1 MVTVL
6 EESKTRYSQFCYT
19 KRVRG
24 SFGRRKVRDKR
35 KRNFKIETPEIEFYD
50 GTMFKVE
57 GGIQDYNG
65 VRYGHLIVV
74 KDFGDECLCVCDCK
88 SKRRYSKKDLDG
100 NKVKDCGCS
109 NLCRSEYLPQRRLFF
124 QYIRG
129 AKKRRIRF
137 NLTFNEFLKLISG
150 QCEYCGCAPRS
161 VVKTKKEYVF
171 YNGIDRFDNNA
182 GYNTH
187 NCVTCCSV
195 CNRMKLNLTYTD
207 FKYKIKQIAKRIEA

>member
-6 EESKTRYSQFCYT
+6 DEVKTNYSQFCYT

-24 SFGRRKVRDKR
+24 SFGRKKVRCK
-35 KRNFKIETPEIEFYD
+35 KEKNNKTETPMIEFYD
-50 GTMFKVE
+50 GSMFKVD
-57 GGIQDYNG
+57 GSVHNYVG

-88 SKRRYSKKDLDG
+88 SKRRYKKKELDE

-109 NLCRSEYLPQRRLFF
+109 NLYRSHYMPQRRLFF
-124 QYIRG
+124 QYIRS

-150 QCEYCGCAPRS
+150 QCEYCGCSPRS

-171 YNGIDRFDNNA
+171 YNGIDRFDNNS
-182 GYNTH
+182 GYNTN

-195 CNRMKLNLTYTD
+195 CNRMKLNLSYVD
-207 FKYKIKQIAKRIEA
+207 FKHKIKRIASNMA